1 MSYDLVVKNG
11 TIISPGGCFPA
22 DVAVVGEQIAA
33 LGTNLHGSR
42 EIDAS
47 GRYVLP
53 GAIDG
58 HVHLADTRSASPLT
72 ADTFASGTAAA
83 AFGGVTTIID
93 FAESQPG
100 TPLAHS
106 LELRSE
112 DARGQAYIDYSF
124 HMNIRDE
131 DVSRLE
137 EIPQIVSSGVPSFK
151 VFMAFEAYRLTDVTM
166 FRIMD
171 AVARQDGLVIVHA
184 EDDQIITEL
193 RRREAGS
200 GMSGARLHAAS
211 SPPVTESSAIHRA
224 LALAELTGARVL
236 IFHVSTREGLRELTH
251 ARSRG
256 QIVYA
261 EACPQYL
268 LLSDAVYGEN
278 ELVASSLMVRPPL
291 RDPAQQEALW
301 QGLAEGR
308 IDVVSSDHTPRKRQK
323 NPPVHPPGASGI
335 ETRLMLLHT
344 FGVAAGRMNLER
356 WVEVCCANP
365 ARIFGL
371 SRKGQLLPGHD
382 ADVVVFDPEMEAVLS
397 SSALHS
403 ELDYSTYEGMKVY
416 GMPMTTICRGQ
427 VVVENHEL
435 VGSSN
440 FGKFIHRVFGS

>member
-11 TIISPGGCFPA
+11 TVVSPAGCFAA

-33 LGTNLHGSR
+33 IGAGLRGSR

-47 GRYVLP
+47 GGYVLP

-100 TPLAHS
+100 IPLADS

-112 DARGQAYIDYSF
+112 DASGQAYIDYGF

-131 DVSRLE
+131 DVSRLA
-137 EIPQIVSSGVPSFK
+137 EIPEIVNRGVPSFK
-151 VFMAFEAYRLTDVTM
+151 VFMAFEAYRLTDVTI

-171 AVARQDGLVIVHA
+171 AVARQSGLVIVHA
-184 EDDQIITEL
+184 EDEQIITEL
-193 RRREAGS
+193 RRREADA
-200 GMSGARLHAAS
+200 GMGKARLHAAS

-236 IFHVSTREGLRELTH
+236 IFHVSTREGMRELKL

-261 EACPQYL
+261 EVCPQYL
-268 LLSDAVYGEN
+268 LLSDAVYGQD

-291 RDPAQQEALW
+291 RDPTQQEALW
-301 QGLAEGR
+301 QELAEGR
-308 IDVVSSDHTPRKRQK
+308 VDIVSSDHTPRKRQK
-323 NPPVHPPGASGI
+323 DPPMHPSGASGI

-344 FGVAAGRMNLER
+344 FGVTAGRISLER
-356 WVEVCCANP
+356 WVDVCCTGP
-365 ARIFGL
+365 ARVFGL
-371 SRKGQLLPGHD
+371 IRKGRLLPGYD
-382 ADVVVFDPEMEAVLS
+382 ADIVVFDPEMEATLTS
-397 SSALHS
+397 SVLHS
-403 ELDYSTYEGMKVY
+403 ALDYSTYEGMKIL
-416 GMPMTTICRGQ
+416 GMPSTTICRGQ
-427 VVVENHEL
+427 VVMDNHEL
-435 VGSSN
+435 VGGPQI
-440 FGKFIHRVFGS
+440 GKFVHRVFES